1 MKLWVDDERV
11 PPLGWT
17 WAKTSAEALA
27 LLRGGTPIE
36 AISLDHDLGGEDTT
50 RPIVLHL
57 AEFGGWPAEV
67 FVHTANPVGR
77 QWLEGMVRRYGPG
90 VARPG

>member
-1 MKLWVDDERV
+1 MRLWVDDERM
-11 PPLGWT
+11 PPEGWT
-17 WAKTSAEALA
+17 WVKTSAEALEA
-27 LLRGGTPIE
+27 LGGVESIE
-36 AISLDHDLGGEDTT
+36 AMSLDHDLGGEDTT

-77 QWLEGMVRRYGPG
+77 QWLEGMVARYGPG
-90 VARPG
+90 VSRQR

>member
-1 MKLWVDDERV
+1 MRLWVDDERMA
-11 PPLGWT
+11 PAGWT
-17 WAKTSAEALA
+17 WVKTSAEALEA
-27 LLRGGTPIE
+27 LGGVEPIE
-36 AISLDHDLGGEDTT
+36 AMSLDHDLGGEDTT

-77 QWLEGMVRRYGPG
+77 QWLEGMVARYGPG
-90 VARPG
+90 VSRQR